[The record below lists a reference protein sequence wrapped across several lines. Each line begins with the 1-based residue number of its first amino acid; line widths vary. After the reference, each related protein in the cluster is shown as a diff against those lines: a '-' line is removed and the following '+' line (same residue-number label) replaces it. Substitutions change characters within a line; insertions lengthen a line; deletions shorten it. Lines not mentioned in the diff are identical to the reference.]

1 MEETKSVSFM
11 DMHSMQ
17 VEALMEFISDSLT
30 LSAMTSSQDIMDDI
44 EASADELVRLFG
56 GNGVRLVPVD

>member
-1 MEETKSVSFM
+1 M
-11 DMHSMQ
+11 
-17 VEALMEFISDSLT
+17 ILT